1 MFGSVV
7 QPALVSVFSSIGSH
21 PLQLFSV
28 SVDHSLPAD
37 SAIHFLHDHT
47 NLPPPKPGVQLVQ
60 LPEYHSPESSDDR
73 LVPQD
78 LACTVLHIQSPTI
91 QTTFIRCPPYG
102 NDARGTLGLTHQWLH
117 IQLRD
122 LGREFSFEIGL
133 TDTTGRAG
141 IFRCSTFQVRLDV
154 GLQPLGEE
162 PQIESLD
169 PPLLHVPLDMAPPG
183 CMSPWRTIAINLST
197 VIPHFGT
204 ATGAFNE
211 PRAAHIPPR
220 SCASISYLEIYANC
234 QLRYVWLARS
244 ADGSANLTWFPS
256 VFEKEI
262 RRCHLFEID
271 GHMAVPRMLRQSG
284 CVFNALCATQYSTIR
299 LSFSL
304 M

>member
-1 MFGSVV
+1 MI
-7 QPALVSVFSSIGSH
+7 SSYHRIW
-21 PLQLFSV
+21 
-28 SVDHSLPAD
+28 
-37 SAIHFLHDHT
+37 
-47 NLPPPKPGVQLVQ
+47 LVQ
-60 LPEYHSPESSDDR
+60 SFTSNRLEYHSPESSDDQ

-141 IFRCSTFQVRLDV
+141 IFRCSTFQ
-154 GLQPLGEE
+154 EE
-162 PQIESLD
+162 PRIESLD

-204 ATGAFNE
+204 AACAFDG
-211 PRAAHIPPR
+211 PRAARIP
-220 SCASISYLEIYANC
+220 SGSYASISYLKIYANC
-234 QLRYVWLARS
+234 RLRRVWLARS
-244 ADGSANLTWFPS
+244 ADGIANQAWEFGLY
-256 VFEKEI
+256 
-262 RRCHLFEID
+262 
-271 GHMAVPRMLRQSG
+271 AVLPP
-284 CVFNALCATQYSTIR
+284 AP
-299 LSFSL
+299 
-304 M
+304 